1 MLTFLASPI
10 CPLKVHTPVYQINTH
25 HIPCRVA
32 SLNLASF
39 PCCAMFCIDMSFM
52 TLSPCVELA
61 SLVPKFQVTK
71 VRNSMI
77 QFVAYLS
84 KVQLETSINLNC
96 QVLSLKELRSREK
109 FMSSLAYPYQCKLFP
124 LGANASTILQY

>member
-1 MLTFLASPI
+1 MFFFFFFR
-10 CPLKVHTPVYQINTH
+10 TPMQALISIPSMTVSKIVRYWLVVYF
-25 HIPCRVA
+25 
-32 SLNLASF
+32 SLFNYV
-39 PCCAMFCIDMSFM
+39 SFM
-52 TLSPCVELA
+52 ILSPCVELA
-61 SLVPKFQVTK
+61 SLVPKFQVTE

-84 KVQLETSINLNC
+84 KVQLVTSINLNC